1 MACSLI
7 TYSVFLFRSV
17 VSLAD
22 ANAEALIAD
31 GLIGALS
38 YGLAA
43 LVGDVASHLRSHWRQ
58 LKLVLTI
65 ELSEVSG
72 LLRASEGRNWQ
83 LECAAGRLWH
93 ALSDVLGLIGRL
105 GSLNWQDGSKNTRL
119 GGHKLGSDLLVE
131 A

>member
-1 MACSLI
+1 MKFV

-72 LLRASEGRNWQ
+72 LLRAAEGRNWQ
-83 LECAAGRLWH
+83 LECAAGRLGH
-93 ALSDVLGLIGRL
+93 ALSDILGLIGCL
-105 GSLNWQDGSKNTRL
+105 GSLNWQDRGKNTWL
-119 GGHKLGSDLLVE
+119 GGHKL
-131 A
+131 

>member
-1 MACSLI
+1 MNFV

-17 VSLAD
+17 VGLAD
-22 ANAEALIAD
+22 ADAEALVAD

-38 YGLAA
+38 YRLAA

-58 LKLVLTI
+58 LKLVLAI

-105 GSLNWQDGSKNTRL
+105 GSLNWQDGSKNTWL